1 LGLCRRAF
9 EEEFSGIM
17 TNTSLIAAAAAPSGT
32 MAFLVNI
39 FPLLL
44 VFVIFYFLMIRPQQ
58 KRMRDHQ
65 AQIAAVKKGDRIVT
79 GGGLIGKVTKVND
92 NEVEVELAQGIR
104 VTAVKS
110 TLTQVIDPTAA
121 KPAND

>member
-1 LGLCRRAF
+1 
-9 EEEFSGIM
+9 M
-17 TNTSLIAAAAAPSGT
+17 TNTSLLAAAAAPSGT
-32 MAFLVNI
+32 TAFFFNI

-44 VFVIFYFLMIRPQQ
+44 VFVIFWFLMIRPQQ
-58 KRMRDHQ
+58 KRMREHQ
-65 AQIAAVKKGDRIVT
+65 AQINAVKKGDRVVT
-79 GGGLIGKVTKVND
+79 GGGLIGKVVKVND
-92 NEVEVELAQGIR
+92 NEVEVELGPNVR

>member
-1 LGLCRRAF
+1 
-9 EEEFSGIM
+9 M
-17 TNTSLIAAAAAPSGT
+17 TSTSLFAPALAAATAAPSGT
-32 MAFLVNI
+32 TAFIFNTAPLV
-39 FPLLL
+39 L
-44 VFVIFYFLMIRPQQ
+44 VFIIFWLLMIRPQQ

-65 AQIAAVKKGDRIVT
+65 AQIAAVKKGDRVVT
-79 GGGLIGKVTKVND
+79 GGGLIGRVTKVGD
-92 NEVEVELAQGIR
+92 SEVEVELGQGIK